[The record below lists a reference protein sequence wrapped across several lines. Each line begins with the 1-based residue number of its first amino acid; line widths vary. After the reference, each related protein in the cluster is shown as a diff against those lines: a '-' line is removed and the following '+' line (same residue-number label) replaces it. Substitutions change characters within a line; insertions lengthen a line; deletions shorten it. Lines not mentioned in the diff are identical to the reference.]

1 MHRTCVVA
9 ALAILASL
17 PMPASPQGA
26 ALSPKQSHLQGQIV
40 DSAGHPVRSAM
51 IETGEPARATVS
63 DEGGFFRLKNL
74 PAGPITISV
83 RHAGFVGSE
92 FELRLPPDS
101 TVGIGV
107 KLMPDAEARAAAT
120 TRTDTAAHYDGSS
133 MRLRVVSTDGQ
144 PVVHAN
150 VIVEGGIAQ
159 ITDENGEITL
169 GRGDHQLFTFNV
181 RRLGYGPWFGKVDF
195 PEASSSYTVTLTPVG
210 RSLSTI
216 VVSGE
221 RAIKSPL
228 ELSGFYDRWQ
238 MRQKG
243 ALSAVFI
250 GPEELEFR
258 HPSKVSDMLYGL
270 NGVKMVRDKHGNA
283 NPYSTQIATMLG
295 TMCRMAILIDGH
307 EMPPGAPLDQ
317 YVNGTEAMA
326 IEIYAR
332 GGNTPISMQAKDNM
346 CGIVA
351 IWTGSRKF

>member
-1 MHRTCVVA
+1 
-9 ALAILASL
+9 
-17 PMPASPQGA
+17 
-26 ALSPKQSHLQGQIV
+26 
-40 DSAGHPVRSAM
+40 M
-51 IETGEPARATVS
+51 IETDEPARATVS
-63 DEGGFFRLKNL
+63 DDAGFFRLKNL

-107 KLMPDAEARAAAT
+107 KLMPDAEVHVAAT
-120 TRTDTAAHYDGSS
+120 TRVDTAAHYDGSS

-144 PVVHAN
+144 PLVHAN

-159 ITDENGEITL
+159 ITDENGEISL
-169 GRGDHQLFTFNV
+169 GRGDHQVFKINV
-181 RRLGYGPWFGKVDF
+181 RRLGYAPWFGKVDF
-195 PEASSSYTVTLTPVG
+195 TEATSSYTVTLTPIG

-216 VVSGE
+216 VVNGE

-243 ALSAVFI
+243 VLSAVFI

-258 HPSKVSDMLYGL
+258 HPSKASDMLYGL
-270 NGVKMVRDKHGNA
+270 NGVRMIRDKFGA
-283 NPYSTQIATMLG
+283 SPYSTQITG
-295 TMCRMAILIDGH
+295 FSGKPCRMAILIDGQQ
-307 EMPPGAPLDQ
+307 MRNTALDE
-317 YVNGTEAMA
+317 YLTGGEVMG
-326 IEIYAR
+326 IEIYSR
-332 GGNTPISMQAKDNM
+332 GGNTPVTLQASDNM

-351 IWTGSRKF
+351 IWTGSRKP